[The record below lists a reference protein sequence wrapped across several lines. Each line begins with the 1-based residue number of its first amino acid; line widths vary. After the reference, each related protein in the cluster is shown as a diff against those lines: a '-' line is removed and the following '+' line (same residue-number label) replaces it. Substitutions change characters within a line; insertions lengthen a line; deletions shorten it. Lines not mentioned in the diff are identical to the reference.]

1 LKIISPKEVELADGT
16 LPTTAAENYAEYPL
30 TILSQDTK
38 KKSGRVTADEN
49 GNYRVALPAG
59 DYVLD
64 VQGRPRKHLRWQPQ
78 PFTVV
83 SNQAVR
89 VDMEI
94 DTDHWRSRSTQPSR
108 QD

>member
-1 LKIISPKEVELADGT
+1 MERCPRRRQK
-16 LPTTAAENYAEYPL
+16 NYAEYPL

-64 VQGRPRKHLRWQPQ
+64 VQGRPRKHVRWQPQ

-83 SNQAVR
+83 SNQAVPR
-89 VDMEI
+89 RYEHRPWLSLTRI
-94 DTDHWRSRSTQPSR
+94 LSNLWLL
-108 QD
+108 